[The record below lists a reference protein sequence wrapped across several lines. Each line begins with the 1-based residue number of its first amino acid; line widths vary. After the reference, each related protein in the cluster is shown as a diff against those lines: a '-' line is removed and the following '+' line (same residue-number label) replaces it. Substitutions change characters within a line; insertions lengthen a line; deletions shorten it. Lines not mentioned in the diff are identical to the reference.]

1 MGYKLGTRFP
11 FVDQV
16 LKGIGQIML
25 QENSGTGLLF
35 LIGIFLGSTIGG
47 IGVLI
52 ATCVGTITAILLK
65 YNSEE
70 INAGLYGFSA
80 ALVGVGLTV
89 LFESTFLLWVL
100 LVVFSALATVIQH
113 FFNQRNIAGYTFPFI
128 ILTWV
133 LIYGIHYFT
142 SIKPLVSSEDS
153 LMLAVNQFLVP
164 TNSFGEVIF
173 QSNPLSGILFFVAV
187 FVGSPI
193 AALYGVAASVFSAI
207 FAFYL
212 GAPLD
217 QILMGLFGFNAVLTS
232 IVFAGNKKIDGLW
245 VLIGVVLTVLLQ
257 ILFIQSAIFSEFGGV
272 LTFPFVLGTWITLFF
287 KNRVVKFYP
296 FKQ

>member
-1 MGYKLGTRFP
+1 MGYKLETRFP

-35 LIGIFLGSTIGG
+35 LIGIFFGSTIGG

-52 ATCVGTITAILLK
+52 ATCVGTITAIILK

>member
-35 LIGIFLGSTIGG
+35 LIGIFFGSTIGG

-52 ATCVGTITAILLK
+52 ATCVGTITAIILK

>member
-1 MGYKLGTRFP
+1 M
-11 FVDQV
+11 
-16 LKGIGQIML
+16 
-25 QENSGTGLLF
+25 
-35 LIGIFLGSTIGG
+35 GSTIGG

-70 INAGLYGFSA
+70 INAGLYRFSA
-80 ALVGVGLTV
+80 ALVGVDLTF

-113 FFNQRNIAGYTFPFI
+113 FFNQRNIGGYTFPFI

-142 SIKPLVSSEDS
+142 SIKTLVSSEDS
-153 LMLAVNQFLVP
+153 LMLAVNQFLLP

-193 AALYGVAASVFSAI
+193 AALYGIEASVFSAI
-207 FAFYL
+207 LAFYF

-217 QILMGLFGFNAVLTS
+217 QILVGLFGFNAVLTS

-257 ILFIQSAIFSEFGGV
+257 ILFIQSAIFREFGGV
-272 LTFPFVLGTWITLFF
+272 LTFPFVLGIWITLFL
-287 KNRVVKFYP
+287 KY
-296 FKQ
+296 

>member
-47 IGVLI
+47 IGVLM
-52 ATCVGTITAILLK
+52 ATCVGTITAIILK

-133 LIYGIHYFT
+133 LIYGIHHFT

-187 FVGSPI
+187 FVGTPI

-245 VLIGVVLTVLLQ
+245 VLIGVVITVLLQ

-272 LTFPFVLGTWITLFF
+272 LTFPFVLGIWITLFL
-287 KNRVVKFYP
+287 KY
-296 FKQ
+296 

>member
-47 IGVLI
+47 IGVLM

-133 LIYGIHYFT
+133 LIYGIHHFT

-153 LMLAVNQFLVP
+153 LMLAVNQFLLP

-193 AALYGVAASVFSAI
+193 AALYGIEASVFSAI
-207 FAFYL
+207 LAFYF

-217 QILMGLFGFNAVLTS
+217 QILIGLFGFNAVLTS

-272 LTFPFVLGTWITLFF
+272 LTFPFVLGIWITLFL
-287 KNRVVKFYP
+287 KY
-296 FKQ
+296 

>member
-52 ATCVGTITAILLK
+52 ATCVGTITAIILK

-133 LIYGIHYFT
+133 LIYGIHHFT

-296 FKQ
+296 FKP

>member
-35 LIGIFLGSTIGG
+35 LIGIFFGSTIGG

-52 ATCVGTITAILLK
+52 ATCVGTITAIILK

-153 LMLAVNQFLVP
+153 LMLAVNQFFLP

-272 LTFPFVLGTWITLFF
+272 LTFPFVLGIWITLFL
-287 KNRVVKFYP
+287 KY
-296 FKQ
+296 

>member
-1 MGYKLGTRFP
+1 MGYKLETRFP

-35 LIGIFLGSTIGG
+35 LIGIFFGSTIGG

-193 AALYGVAASVFSAI
+193 AALYGVATSVFSAI